1 MFDTECV
8 LDLKTDRIIFPFT
21 KEYLDYQDWITNNP
35 NEYSKLVHK
44 GRDEASWQG
53 LLEEIETKEDGTIVK
68 KLYQHDYTLWVESE
82 VRLLPNQNYQLV
94 GCIVNQLTPN
104 SQVQKTYHKD
114 GWVELTET
122 FRNGLKHGE
131 HKTYDHEGGV
141 TTEGEYKQD
150 NKIGDWFYYFYNQK
164 QIQVHERYY
173 DNGKVNTRKEFSQQ
187 SKLIRDFSYDDKGR
201 LHGQYRD
208 SHNNGELRARGTMKS
223 GKMNGLWVFY
233 YIDGSQEYEIK
244 FDNGKPVDRLVYYGM
259 DGKVKWEKNT

>member
-82 VRLLPNQNYQLV
+82 VRLLPNQNYQTH
-94 GCIVNQLTPN
+94 GI
-104 SQVQKTYHKD
+104 QKTYHKD

-164 QIQVHERYY
+164 QIQVH
-173 DNGKVNTRKEFSQQ
+173 
-187 SKLIRDFSYDDKGR
+187 
-201 LHGQYRD
+201 
-208 SHNNGELRARGTMKS
+208 
-223 GKMNGLWVFY
+223 
-233 YIDGSQEYEIK
+233 
-244 FDNGKPVDRLVYYGM
+244 
-259 DGKVKWEKNT
+259 